1 MRCLCYAKF
10 LDSGAIPPGEF
21 FAHID
26 TKWSCIEDSAKA
38 EINTSK
44 QRMIRN
50 HLLPHS
56 IVFIAD
62 CKSVEQLTTNL
73 ATMPGAGI
81 YNLEIFPVPEVV
93 EYQ

>member
-1 MRCLCYAKF
+1 MT
-10 LDSGAIPPGEF
+10 P
-21 FAHID
+21 H
-26 TKWSCIEDSAKA
+26 
-38 EINTSK
+38 
-44 QRMIRN
+44 

-62 CKSVEQLTTNL
+62 CKSVEQFTSNL

-81 YNLEIFPVPEVV
+81 SSLEIYPVPEMV